1 MVSTWVGHATVLVQT
16 QGLNILTDPIW
27 SERASPFTFTG
38 PKRVRAAGIRF
49 DDLPKIDIVLLSHN
63 HYDHMDMP
71 TLKRL
76 WERDRP
82 LIVTGLGNDTL
93 LARNG
98 LPSLVRDWGGRE
110 IGIASFRERVE
121 QYE

>member
-1 MVSTWVGHATVLVQT
+1 MVATWVGHATLLVQT

-38 PKRVRAAGIRF
+38 PKRVRAPGIRF
-49 DDLPKIDIVLLSHN
+49 DDLPKIDFVLLSHN

-76 WERDRP
+76 WERDGP
-82 LIVTGLGNDTL
+82 LIVTGLGTGTL
-93 LARNG
+93 LARNISG
-98 LPSLVRDWGGRE
+98 ERSVGTERDSKCRSRW
-110 IGIASFRERVE
+110 VPHNKKK
-121 QYE
+121 